1 LINYDELAFNYI
13 ENYQKLIAMENQS
26 GQPPRKNSNVIYFLI
41 VVVLALLATDVYL
54 YLQKNKSDTK
64 IVYQNDEKTR
74 LQTEL
79 DSLEAQIEQVN
90 TGKTK
95 MTADMTAKNDS
106 LKAKIKVLR
115 SELAKG
121 KLTQGELDKA
131 QEDIKQLRYFVTKY
145 TADIEELKKQNTSL
159 TGERDTLKT
168 TLKVATQKDS
178 TLTKQNEDLG
188 AKVKVGS
195 AIKLATSDV
204 VAYKVKGSGKEVDVK
219 RAGPAKKIKINFTVA
234 SNDIA
239 EKGMHDIFVRIIDPT
254 GNLIT
259 ATDSGTFNADG
270 QDLQF
275 TYKTAIDYKND
286 GSGYTIDWVNPA
298 AFQKGSYTVM
308 LYADGY
314 TMGKTSFT
322 LK

>member
-1 LINYDELAFNYI
+1 
-13 ENYQKLIAMENQS
+13 MENQT
-26 GQPPRKNSNVIYFLI
+26 GQTPKKNSNVIYFLI

-90 TGKTK
+90 AGKTK
-95 MTADMTAKNDS
+95 MSQQMQAQTDS

-121 KLTQGELDKA
+121 KLTVAELNQA
-131 QEDIKQLRYFVTKY
+131 QENIKQLRYFVTKY
-145 TADIEELKKQNTSL
+145 TADIEELKKQNTALSS
-159 TGERDTLKT
+159 ERDTLKT
-168 TLKVATQKDS
+168 TLKVANQKDS
-178 TLTKQNEDLG
+178 TLSKQNQDLG

-195 AIKLATSDV
+195 AIKLATSDI
-204 VAYKVKGSGKEVDVK
+204 VAYKVRGSGKEIDTK
-219 RAGPAKKIKINFTVA
+219 RASPAKKIKINFTVA

-239 EKGMHDIFVRIIDPT
+239 EKGMHDIYVRIIDPT

-259 ATDSGTFNADG
+259 GTDSGPFTADG

-275 TYKTAIDYKND
+275 TYKTSIDFKND

-298 AFQKGSYTVM
+298 AFQKGDYTVL

-314 TMGKTSFT
+314 TMGKSGFS

>member
-1 LINYDELAFNYI
+1 
-13 ENYQKLIAMENQS
+13 MENQT
-26 GQPPRKNSNVIYFLI
+26 GQTPKKNSNVIYFLI

-64 IVYQNDEKTR
+64 IVYQNDERTR

-90 TGKTK
+90 SGKAK
-95 MTADMTAKNDS
+95 MSQAMKLQTDS
-106 LKAKIKVLR
+106 LKAKINVLR
-115 SELAKG
+115 TELKKG
-121 KLTQGELDKA
+121 KLTVAELADA
-131 QEDIKQLRYFVTKY
+131 QESVKQLRYFVAKY

-159 TGERDTLKT
+159 TAERDTLKT
-168 TLKVATQKDS
+168 TIKTVNQKDS
-178 TLTKQNEDLG
+178 TLAKQNQDLG

-195 AIKLATSDV
+195 AIKLATADI
-204 VAYKVKGSGKEVDVK
+204 VAYKVKGSGKEVDTK
-219 RAGPAKKIKINFTVA
+219 RASPAKKIKINFTVA

-239 EKGMHDIFVRIIDPT
+239 EKGMHDIYIRIVDPT

-259 ATDSGTFNADG
+259 GTDAGNFNADG
-270 QDLQF
+270 QDLQY
-275 TYKTAIDYKND
+275 TYKTSIEFKND
-286 GSGYTIDWVNPA
+286 GSTYTIDWLNPV
-298 AFQKGSYTVM
+298 AFQKGDYTVL

-314 TMGKTSFT
+314 TMGKSGFS

>member
-1 LINYDELAFNYI
+1 
-13 ENYQKLIAMENQS
+13 MENQT
-26 GQPPRKNSNVIYFLI
+26 GQTPKKNSNVIYFLI

-54 YLQKNKSDTK
+54 YLQKNKSDTR
-64 IVYQNDEKTR
+64 IVYQDTEKTR

-90 TGKTK
+90 SGKAKLSTE
-95 MTADMTAKNDS
+95 MQAKNDS
-106 LKAKIKVLR
+106 LQAKIKVLR
-115 SELAKG
+115 QELAKG
-121 KLTQGELDKA
+121 KLTQAELDKA
-131 QEDIKQLRYFVTKY
+131 QEDIKQLRYFVASY
-145 TADIEELKKQNTSL
+145 TAQIDELKKQNTSL

-168 TLKVATQKDS
+168 NLAVAAKKDS
-178 TLTKQNEDLG
+178 SLSKQNQDLG

-195 AIKLATSDV
+195 AIKLAAADV
-204 VAYKVKGSGKEVDVK
+204 VAYKIKGSGKEVDVK
-219 RAGPAKKIKINFTVA
+219 RASPAKKIKINFTVA
-234 SNDIA
+234 SNSLA

-259 ATDSGTFNADG
+259 ETDSGNFSADG

-275 TYKTAIDYKND
+275 TYKTSIDFKDD
-286 GSGYTIDWVNPA
+286 GSEFTIDWVNPV
-298 AFQKGSYTVM
+298 AFQKGTYTVL
-308 LYADGY
+308 LYADGF